1 MGCQLL
7 CRALETSPNQFK
19 VVAQAVRGRE
29 ILTALTRQKPQVALI
44 SSSLEEGPQA
54 GFSVLQ
60 EVYGTFPQARPI
72 MLLEN
77 SEPESVTSAFRA
89 GAKGVFCRNGTVEAL
104 CRCISCVHQGQIWA
118 TSAEL
123 QFVLEHL
130 ARAVPFQ
137 TLNGHVNGVFTKG
150 EKKVVSLV
158 VEGLNNE
165 EIAAQLNLSRH
176 TVKNYLFRVFE
187 KLGISNRVELVL
199 YVLHQRNT
207 PAVKTATP

>member
-7 CRALETSPNQFK
+7 CRALETSPNQIK
-19 VVAQAVRGRE
+19 VVAQAIKGRE

-54 GFSVLQ
+54 GFSVMQ

-77 SEPESVTSAFRA
+77 SEPEAVTSAFRA
-89 GAKGVFCRNGTVEAL
+89 GAKGVFCRNGTLEAL
-104 CRCISCVHQGQIWA
+104 CKCISCVHQGQIWA
-118 TSAEL
+118 TSTEL

-130 ARAVPFQ
+130 SRTAPFR
-137 TLNGHVNGVFTKG
+137 TLNGNGDGVLTKR
-150 EKKVVSLV
+150 EKEVVGLV
-158 VEGLNNE
+158 VEGLNNDD
-165 EIAAQLNLSRH
+165 IAAQLNLSRH
-176 TVKNYLFRVFE
+176 TIKNYLFRVFE

-199 YVLHQRNT
+199 YVLHERNA
-207 PAVKTATP
+207 PAVKTPTP

>member
-7 CRALETSPNQFK
+7 CRALETSPNQIK
-19 VVAQAVRGRE
+19 VVAQAIKGRD

-54 GFSVLQ
+54 GFSVMQ
-60 EVYGTFPQARPI
+60 EVYGTFPHARPI

-77 SEPESVTSAFRA
+77 SEPEAVTSAFRA

-104 CRCISCVHQGQIWA
+104 CKCISCVHQGQIWA
-118 TSAEL
+118 TSTEL

-130 ARAVPFQ
+130 SRTAPFR
-137 TLNGHVNGVFTKG
+137 TLNGNGDGVLTKR
-150 EKKVVSLV
+150 EKEVVGLV
-158 VEGLNNE
+158 VEGLNNDD
-165 EIAAQLNLSRH
+165 IATQLKLSRH
-176 TVKNYLFRVFE
+176 TIKNYLFRIFD

-199 YVLHQRNT
+199 YVLHERNAPAMKT
-207 PAVKTATP
+207 PTP